1 MVCVRH
7 VKQLSGWNSQ
17 NLAESAVLR
26 LWPIAALALTMMQVV
41 REGLQGFARTLISVI
56 LRVAL
61 KNGEEGVETG
71 A

>member
-1 MVCVRH
+1 MVCVRR
-7 VKQLSGWNSQ
+7 VKPLSGWNSQ
-17 NLAESAVLR
+17 NLAESAALR
-26 LWPIAALALTMMQVV
+26 LRPILALVLTMMKVV